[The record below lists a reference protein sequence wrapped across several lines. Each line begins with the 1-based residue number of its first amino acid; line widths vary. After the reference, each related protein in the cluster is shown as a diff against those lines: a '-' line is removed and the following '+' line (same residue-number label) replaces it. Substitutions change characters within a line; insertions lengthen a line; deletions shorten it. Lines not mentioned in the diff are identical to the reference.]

1 MGINR
6 RFIHEKIDMGYE
18 NLDRT
23 ESPDGRRYLTLDGNA
38 YPSVT
43 TVLGVLSRESI
54 AQWRAKVGEEE
65 ANKISLK
72 ATTRGTAVHSII
84 EKYMN
89 NEPDYAEGFLPHVVQ
104 SLENLKPLLNKHIT
118 KVYGQEVPL
127 YSDHL
132 KLAGTCD
139 AIVEWDGV
147 PTIVDWKTSR
157 RPKKKANI
165 GSYFMQLAAY
175 AVMWEERTGMAV
187 NQTRIV
193 MDVDDFHP
201 VMYEETRDAWID
213 KMIEVRDQY
222 NREKLFHG

>member
-1 MGINR
+1 ME
-6 RFIHEKIDMGYE
+6 FIHEKIDMGYE
-18 NLDRT
+18 SLDRT

-43 TVLGVLSRESI
+43 TVLGILSRESI
-54 AQWRAKVGEEE
+54 AKWRAKVGEEE

-89 NEPDYAEGFLPHVVQ
+89 NEPDYADGFLPHVVQ
-104 SLENLKPLLNKHIT
+104 SLHNLKPLLDKHIT

-165 GSYFMQLAAY
+165 SSYFMQLAAY
-175 AVMWEERTGMAV
+175 AVMWEERTGMAIQ
-187 NQTRIV
+187 QTRIV

-201 VMYEETRDAWID
+201 VMYKETRDAWID
-213 KMIEVRDQY
+213 KMIKVRDQY
-222 NREKLFHG
+222 NRERLFHG

>member
-1 MGINR
+1 ME
-6 RFIHEKIDMGYE
+6 FIHEKVDMGYE
-18 NLDRT
+18 TLDRKD
-23 ESPDGRRYLTLDGNA
+23 SPDGRRYLTLDGNA

-43 TVLGVLSRESI
+43 TVLSILSEESI
-54 AQWRAKVGEEE
+54 AKWRKRVGEEE
-65 ANKISLK
+65 ANRIGSR
-72 ATTRGTAVHSII
+72 AAARGTAVHSLI
-84 EKYMN
+84 EKYLQ
-89 NEPDYAEGFLPHVVQ
+89 NEKDCRENFLPHVVQ
-104 SLENLKPLLNKHIT
+104 SLENLRPLLDKHVT

-165 GSYFMQLAAY
+165 SNYFMQLAAY
-175 AVMWEERTGMAV
+175 AVMWEERTGMPI

-201 VMYEETRDAWID
+201 VMYKETRDAWID
-213 KMIEVRDQY
+213 KMIETRDEY
-222 NREKLFHG
+222 NRRNIFHG

>member
-1 MGINR
+1 M

-54 AQWRAKVGEEE
+54 AQWRAKVGEEA

-104 SLENLKPLLNKHIT
+104 SLHNLKPLIDKHVT

-165 GSYFMQLAAY
+165 SSYFMQLAGY
-175 AVMWEERTGMAV
+175 AVMWEERTGMPIQ
-187 NQTRIV
+187 QTRIV

-201 VMYEETRDAWID
+201 VMYKETRDAWID
-213 KMIEVRDQY
+213 KLIEVRDQY
-222 NREKLFHG
+222 NREQLFHG